1 MALQLML
8 TLIFSIELLA
18 CRSES
23 KTVKGTIY
31 GNNEAK
37 LWINGELVAEDPAY
51 GPMRLNAFNVSF
63 EIPDE
68 GAVTFG
74 IEGLDWAD
82 HRGLEFDGRC
92 VGSGVIRAIFD
103 NGVATN
109 SSWKC
114 WTYNYGPVN
123 WRPCYA
129 LLDID
134 SSLKVFPGCAMNSS
148 PVLDDCFTRILDI
161 PEGWSTSDF
170 DDSNWQYAVEWDES
184 YVGWL
189 GPPAGCEAPGTYV
202 STELDPS
209 GENMTCGQNI
219 NWSAY
224 GNEGKFIWREDLQL
238 DNHVLCR
245 YTISSAA
252 TRTVISSIFFVLLT
266 VFTIT
271 ALV

>member
-1 MALQLML
+1 MLQSI
-8 TLIFSIELLA
+8 LILVLFA
-18 CRSES
+18 CQSES

-31 GNNEAK
+31 ANNEARF
-37 LWINGELVAEDPAY
+37 WVNGELIAEDPV
-51 GPMRLNAFNVSF
+51 PIIPINAFNVSF
-63 EIPDE
+63 EIPDK

-92 VGSGVIRAIFD
+92 VGSGVMRAIFD

-129 LLDID
+129 VPEID
-134 SSLKVFPGCAMNSS
+134 SSLKVFPGCSMNSS
-148 PVLDDCFTRILDI
+148 PVLDDCFARILDI
-161 PEGWSTSDF
+161 PEGWSTNDF
-170 DDSNWQYAVEWDES
+170 DDSVWQNAVEWDES

-189 GPPAGCEAPGTYV
+189 GPPAGCSVPGTYV
-202 STELDPS
+202 STDVGPD
-209 GENMTCGQNI
+209 GVNMTCGQNI

-252 TRTVISSIFFVLLT
+252 TRTVFSSIIFFVLLT
-266 VFTIT
+266 VFTII
-271 ALV
+271 L